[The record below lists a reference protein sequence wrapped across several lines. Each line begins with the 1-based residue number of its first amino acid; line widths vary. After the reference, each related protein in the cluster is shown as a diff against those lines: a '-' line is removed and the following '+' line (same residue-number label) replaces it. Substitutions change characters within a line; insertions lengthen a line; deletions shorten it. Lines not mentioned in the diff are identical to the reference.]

1 MNSAVFVIEDNVAI
15 PARVLPNAGP
25 RESMYPIDKI
35 TQGQC
40 FAVSLAEAKPGED
53 GTPDYGKL
61 ARQKQS
67 QFSSLAKSRG
77 ISLVT
82 RFFDG
87 SEGNESPFK
96 SMPAPCLGVWHDGPA
111 KPKKERKKKDAGPSP
126 ESPTVDNAAPEAAN
140 GEQNHMAPPVPA
152 PPAAVADEEPLV
164 L

>member
-1 MNSAVFVIEDNVAI
+1 MNNAVFVIEDNVAI

-111 KPKKERKKKDAGPSP
+111 KPKKEKKVKPAA
-126 ESPTVDNAAPEAAN
+126 ESATPEAPATEAN
-140 GEQNHMAPPVPA
+140 ATAPAPPVPV
-152 PPAAVADEEPLV
+152 PPAATEEEPLV

>member
-35 TQGQC
+35 VKGQC
-40 FAVSLAEAKPGED
+40 FAVSLADAKPGED
-53 GTPDYGKL
+53 GKPDYGKL

-67 QFSSLAKSRG
+67 QFSSLAKSRD
-77 ISLVT
+77 ISLAT

-87 SEGNESPFK
+87 SEGNESPFA

-111 KPKKERKKKDAGPSP
+111 KPNKEKKVKPAAEGATPEAPATEADA
-126 ESPTVDNAAPEAAN
+126 AAPT
-140 GEQNHMAPPVPA
+140 PPVPT
-152 PPAAVADEEPLV
+152 PPAATEEEPLV

>member
-1 MNSAVFVIEDNVAI
+1 MNPAVFIIEDNVAI

-25 RESMYPIDKI
+25 RESMYPIDQLVKG
-35 TQGQC
+35 QG
-40 FAVSLAEAKPGED
+40 FAVSLANTKAGAD
-53 GTPDYGKL
+53 GVVDYGKA

-67 QFSSLAKSRG
+67 QFSSLARSRD

-96 SMPAPCLGVWHDGPA
+96 STPAPALGVWHDGPA
-111 KPKKERKKKDAGPSP
+111 KAKKERKKKDAAV
-126 ESPTVDNAAPEAAN
+126 TAAAPET
-140 GEQNHMAPPVPA
+140 PA
-152 PPAAVADEEPLV
+152 PPMPPAAPAADAEAPLE

>member
-1 MNSAVFVIEDNVAI
+1 MNNAVFVIEDNVAI

-35 TQGQC
+35 VKGQC
-40 FAVSLAEAKPGED
+40 FAVSLAEAKSGED

-67 QFSSLAKSRG
+67 QFSSLAKSRN

-87 SEGNESPFK
+87 SEGNESPFA

-111 KPKKERKKKDAGPSP
+111 KPKKEKKAKPATEG
-126 ESPTVDNAAPEAAN
+126 AAPEAPAT
-140 GEQNHMAPPVPA
+140 EDSAATPAPPA
-152 PPAAVADEEPLV
+152 PPAAATEEEPLV

>member
-1 MNSAVFVIEDNVAI
+1 MNNAVFVIEDNVAI

-40 FAVSLAEAKPGED
+40 FAVSLAEAKNGED

-96 SMPAPCLGVWHDGPA
+96 STPAPCLGVWHDGPA
-111 KPKKERKKKDAGPSP
+111 KPKKEKKVKPAA
-126 ESPTVDNAAPEAAN
+126 AAPEAPAT
-140 GEQNHMAPPVPA
+140 EDSAATPAPPA
-152 PPAAVADEEPLV
+152 PPAATEEEPLV